1 MTEEQDLANAIKS
14 KFADNDLLQEQSKQI
29 DELKQEI
36 EQIKNPPPRQLTEKQ
51 AAREFLDHTD
61 SCKDEKCSIHAKM
74 DDIQK
79 KAFLTGALLA
89 KKKFGRN

>member
-61 SCKDEKCSIHAKM
+61 SCKEENCSIHAKV

>member
-36 EQIKNPPPRQLTEKQ
+36 EQIKNPPPRQLTEKE

-61 SCKDEKCSIHAKM
+61 SCKDENCSIHAKM

>member
-29 DELKQEI
+29 DELQQEI
-36 EQIKNPPPRQLTEKQ
+36 EQIKNPPPRQLTEKE

-61 SCKDEKCSIHAKM
+61 SCKDENCSIHAKM

>member
-61 SCKDEKCSIHAKM
+61 SCKDENCSIHAKM

>member
-1 MTEEQDLANAIKS
+1 LTEEQELANAIKS

-61 SCKDEKCSIHAKM
+61 SCKDENCSIHAKM